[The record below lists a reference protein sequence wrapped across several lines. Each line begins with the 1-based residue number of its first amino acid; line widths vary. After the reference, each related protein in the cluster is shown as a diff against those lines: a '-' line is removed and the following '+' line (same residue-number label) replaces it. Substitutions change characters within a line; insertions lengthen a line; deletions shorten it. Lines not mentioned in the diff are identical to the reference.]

1 MMAKIK
7 KVNQQHLII
16 QLMKEGKVEAED
28 EDVVV
33 GAEIE
38 VVVNHFSINSN
49 SKRKTI
55 KNKFTIK
62 MILHMI

>member
-7 KVNQQHLII
+7 KVNQHLII

>member
-7 KVNQQHLII
+7 KVNRQHLII
-16 QLMKEGKVEAED
+16 QLMKEDKVEVEDADAE
-28 EDVVV
+28 EGV
-33 GAEIE
+33 EIE